1 MKPEINSLRSIVLA
15 GLVLA
20 LATVLPAQSAGSDTG
35 KATTPPASAPS
46 AQPAPGTTP
55 VGGDSPAP
63 ADTKQP
69 ATQQPT
75 STRPSG
81 KSSPDATSK
90 EPAPGTT
97 PVGGDIPAKSA
108 DLEKV
113 VPVGGDLIKVKPGS
127 VEDVSA
133 VGNRDI
139 GGRGLGNWYSTDTE
153 IKMGKTYADEI
164 EKSSKFITDPVVTE
178 YVNRIGQNIVKNS
191 DCKVPFTIKV
201 LDSDEINA
209 FALPGGFFYVNS
221 GLILNADEEAEL
233 AGVMAHETAHVCA
246 HHAVREM
253 TRMNYAQLGTIPL
266 IFIGGWTGYGIYE
279 AASIGIPITFMKFSR
294 EFEAQADYLGVQYMY
309 RAGYD
314 PQAFITFFEKI
325 QALEKRKPG
334 AVAKV
339 FADHPQTPD
348 RILHTQEEIARILPA
363 RDEYMV
369 TTSEFD
375 DVKARLAR
383 IENKRRLTDTKGVTR
398 PSLRR
403 ASTGTDSGSSPARP
417 TTARVPTTSPR
428 CIAATTRTK
437 SDALQGG
444 RQSRK
449 GTAQP
454 ERVLLLVLSAA
465 SLYIGCGRQLHSI
478 HEENCHFRG
487 GLCLHSAADEDR
499 QSDASRA
506 AARHRVCPQSPAGH
520 RVQRQRHHH
529 GGQSPDRDTS

>member
-1 MKPEINSLRSIVLA
+1 MKPEFNGLRTLVLA

-20 LATVLPAQSAGSDTG
+20 LATALGAQTTGSTSG
-35 KATTPPASAPS
+35 QSSTATASAPA

-55 VGGDSPAP
+55 VGGDTPSTTT
-63 ADTKQP
+63 TK
-69 ATQQPT
+69 
-75 STRPSG
+75 S
-81 KSSPDATSK
+81 
-90 EPAPGTT
+90 PAPGTT
-97 PVGGDIPAKSA
+97 PVGGDAPAPTSTKQPPSGTTPAGNSTPGDTSA
-108 DLEKV
+108 KKPAPGTT
-113 VPVGGDLIKVKPGS
+113 PVGGDSPEKGVDPDKVVAVGSEMGKIKTGS
-127 VEDVSA
+127 IEDVSA

-164 EKSSKFITDPVVTE
+164 EKSSKFINDQVVVE

-201 LDSDEINA
+201 IDSDEINA

-253 TRMNYAQLGTIPL
+253 TRLNYAQLGTIPL

-348 RILHTQEEIARILPA
+348 RIQHTQEEIARILPA

-403 ASTGTDSGSSPARP
+403 ASTGTDNTGSQTSQTDDSNSSSDDKP
-417 TTARVPTTSPR
+417 T
-428 CIAATTRTK
+428 
-437 SDALQGG
+437 
-444 RQSRK
+444 
-449 GTAQP
+449 
-454 ERVLLLVLSAA
+454 
-465 SLYIGCGRQLHSI
+465 LH
-478 HEENCHFRG
+478 R
-487 GLCLHSAADEDR
+487 
-499 QSDASRA
+499 
-506 AARHRVCPQSPAGH
+506 
-520 RVQRQRHHH
+520 
-529 GGQSPDRDTS
+529 RDDQN